1 MRKLTHLVRIAIA
14 GVLLFTISSCGLA
27 GVTAPPQDY
36 CKEIAMIAGNWVDL
50 QDQVTNGELTSTDA
64 LDSIISR
71 TYALANSMPNS
82 EQRDYVT
89 TLASDMEIFYD
100 DSRLFEGSM
109 AILEDLTHLSK
120 VCDLGFNLW

>member
-1 MRKLTHLVRIAIA
+1 MKQLFHRLRIVIA
-14 GVLLFTISSCGLA
+14 GLLLLTITSCGLP

-64 LDSIISR
+64 LDSIIAR
-71 TYALANSMPNS
+71 TYALAQSMPNS
-82 EQRDYVT
+82 EQRDYVS
-89 TLASDMEIFYD
+89 TLASDMEIFYE

-109 AILEDLTHLSK
+109 AILEDLMHLSK
-120 VCDLGFNLW
+120 VCDLGFSLW